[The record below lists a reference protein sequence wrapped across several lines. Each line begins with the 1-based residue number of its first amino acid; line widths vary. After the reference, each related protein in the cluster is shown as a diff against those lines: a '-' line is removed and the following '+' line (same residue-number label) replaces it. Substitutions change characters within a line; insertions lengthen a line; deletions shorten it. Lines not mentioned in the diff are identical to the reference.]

1 MGLFAFS
8 EDYKNPKLDPKP
20 VIQEPKCEL
29 RNSEPA
35 PTVPSK
41 SRKSKT
47 LKSQPKAETNSPKEV
62 SNDADV

>member
-29 RNSEPA
+29 GKPEPA
-35 PTVPSK
+35 STVPPK

-47 LKSQPKAETNSPKEV
+47 LKPQPKAETGSPKEV
-62 SNDADV
+62 SNDVSV